1 MPLACSSHISRSVTR
16 RLSLLVV
23 LLLAGCAA
31 RGGGRAS
38 AARLDEEYALAVRRA
53 AVVEQSQIVNDLQRL
68 DRSNASLVW
77 STDGSRVLAVTWK
90 SQSSYA
96 SNFRDKTQTS
106 PEEAY
111 VVWVTL
117 APQVQR
123 FCQDYLRE
131 RPRATDADVILRLK
145 QYLGL
150 NASWAYDVFLEL
162 WVDPAD
168 VFRPCVDPDPSDS
181 TCDLKFAS
189 PAPIV
194 RGIANY
200 PAFYKNLYFSDFRME
215 PLTPWTGLGYTYDWG
230 NPRSREGASEFILSP
245 GARYE
250 IRRVVPT
257 AQYCRSAN

>member
-1 MPLACSSHISRSVTR
+1 MR
-16 RLSLLVV
+16 RHLPLLVV

-38 AARLDEEYALAVRRA
+38 AARLDDEYALAVRRA
-53 AVVEQSQIVNDLQRL
+53 AVVDQSQIVNDLQRL

-77 STDGSRVLAVTWK
+77 SADGSKVLAVTWK
-90 SQSSYA
+90 SQSSYD
-96 SNFRDKTQTS
+96 SNFRDKTETS
-106 PEEAY
+106 TVEAY

-123 FCQDYLRE
+123 FCQNYLRE
-131 RPRATDADVILRLK
+131 RPRATDAEVILRLK

-150 NASWAYDVFLEL
+150 NPSWAYDVFVEM
-162 WVDPAD
+162 WVDPAE
-168 VFRPCVDPDPSDS
+168 VFRPCVDPEPTDS
-181 TCDLKFAS
+181 TCNLQFS
-189 PAPIV
+189 EPAPTV
-194 RGIANY
+194 KGIANY
-200 PAFYKNLYFSDFRME
+200 PAFYKNLYFGDFRTE
-215 PLTPWTGLGYTYDWG
+215 PRVPWTGLGYTYDWG

-257 AQYCRSAN
+257 VQYCRSAD

>member
-1 MPLACSSHISRSVTR
+1 L
-16 RLSLLVV
+16 LLV
-23 LLLAGCAA
+23 GCAA

-38 AARLDEEYALAVRRA
+38 TGRLDDEYALAVRRA
-53 AVVEQSQIVNDLQRL
+53 AVVDQSLIVTDLQRL

-77 STDGSRVLAVTWK
+77 SPDGSRVLAVTWK

-96 SNFRDKTQTS
+96 RFFQNQTQTS
-106 PEEAY
+106 GEEAN

-123 FCQDYLRE
+123 FCQNYLRE
-131 RPRATDADVILRLK
+131 HPRATDADVILRLK

-150 NASWAYDVFLEL
+150 NASWAYDVFLEV

-168 VFRPCVDPDPSDS
+168 VFRPCVDPEPSDA
-181 TCDLKFAS
+181 TCNLEFAT
-189 PAPIV
+189 PAPAV
-194 RGIANY
+194 KGIANY
-200 PAFYKNLYFSDFRME
+200 PAFYKNLYFGDFRTG
-215 PLTPWTGLGYTYDWG
+215 PGVPWTGLGYTYDWG

-250 IRRVVPT
+250 IRRAVPT
-257 AQYCRSAN
+257 PQYCRSTN